1 MNQSATQQTSYKSA
15 VPRDA
20 WYIACRSDDL
30 AEAPIGR
37 EVMNMPLALFRDRA
51 GNPHTLFDRCA
62 HRNVPLSTG
71 CVKSDQLM
79 CRYHGWRYSG
89 DGVCRLV
96 PGLAGA
102 SEGKARRVRSFKTR
116 EQQGFIWVYCGEDAP
131 QSEPYTFA
139 HLDDTAYRAVRYNT
153 SFDATLHATLENILD
168 VPHTAFL
175 HGGLFRNNQR
185 RQRVL
190 AHIRREAHQVEAAYV
205 GESAPRGVLGSI
217 LAPGGGELTHVDR
230 FILPSVAQ
238 VDYALGESHL
248 LITNVLTPC
257 SDYVTAMH
265 TVVVLKMRHAPRFLA
280 RVLMPL
286 AQFVAKQD
294 ADVLREQARVI
305 QRMDGEQF
313 VSTDIDTLGPHI
325 LRMLRQA
332 ARGEAAVTDPASE
345 ATQTVEMLL

>member
-1 MNQSATQQTSYKSA
+1 MNQQTSYKFA

-30 AEAPIGR
+30 AEVPIARELLNAPL
-37 EVMNMPLALFRDRA
+37 VLFRDRA
-51 GNPHTLFDRCA
+51 GHPHTLFDRCA
-62 HRNVPLSTG
+62 HRNVALSTG
-71 CVKSDQLM
+71 CVKGDQLM

-96 PGLAGA
+96 PGLASA
-102 SEGKARRVRSFKTR
+102 SEGKGRRVKSFKTR
-116 EQQGFIWVYCGEDAP
+116 EQQGFIWVYCGEDEP
-131 QSEPYTFA
+131 RGEPYNFPY
-139 HLDDTAYRAVRYNT
+139 LDDDAYHAVRYDT

-185 RQRVL
+185 RQRVV
-190 AHIRREAHQVEAAYV
+190 AHIRREGHQVEASYV

-217 LAPGGGELTHVDR
+217 LTPGGGKLTHVDR

-238 VDYALGESHL
+238 VDYALGEHHL
-248 LITNVLTPC
+248 LITNVLTPR

-265 TVVVLKMRHAPRFLA
+265 TVVVLKMRHAARFLA

-294 ADVLREQARVI
+294 ADILREQARVI
-305 QRMDGEQF
+305 ARMGGEQF

-325 LRMLRQA
+325 LALVA
-332 ARGEAAVTDPASE
+332 AGGPRRGARRR
-345 ATQTVEMLL
+345 